1 MSTHTQQVPN
11 PSTVAG
17 RDANVEKT
25 LRMAIVMAEANE
37 RLFKLQSEAA
47 NAAFSENAKHL
58 KSLLTT
64 KDSSSLL
71 TEWAS
76 LYQAN
81 MRRVLEVSLIGFEIV
96 PETQAKMA
104 AVMGEPFN
112 TYSKDMQQ
120 YLNQYV
126 KTVADGRDSATAK
139 VKQFLA
145 QTIASV
151 GGQQDSKNARVS

>member
-1 MSTHTQQVPN
+1 MSTHTHQYPN
-11 PSTVAG
+11 ANTVAG
-17 RDANVEKT
+17 LDAYVEKT
-25 LRMAIVMAEANE
+25 LRMAVVMAEANQ
-37 RLFKLQSEAA
+37 RLFKLQSDAA

-58 KSLLTT
+58 NSLLTT

-81 MRRVLEVSLIGFEIV
+81 MRRILDVSRIGFEIV
-96 PETQAKMA
+96 PETRAKMA

-112 TYSKDMQQ
+112 TYTKETQQ
-120 YLNQYV
+120 YLDQYV
-126 KTVADGRDSATAK
+126 KTIADGRDAAAAA

-145 QTIASV
+145 KTMASV
-151 GGQQDSKNARVS
+151 SGQKDPKKAKVS

>member
-1 MSTHTQQVPN
+1 MSTHTQHVPIA
-11 PSTVAG
+11 STVAG

-25 LRMAIVMAEANE
+25 LQMAVILAEANE
-37 RLFKLQSEAA
+37 RLFKLQSDAA

-58 KSLLTT
+58 KSLLAT
-64 KDSSSLL
+64 KDSGSLL

-81 MRRVLEVSLIGFEIV
+81 MRRVLEVSRVGFEIV

-112 TYSKDMQQ
+112 TYTKETQK
-120 YLNQYV
+120 YLDQYV
-126 KTVADGRDSATAK
+126 KAIAEGRDTAAAK

-145 QTIASV
+145 QTMAAVS
-151 GGQQDSKNARVS
+151 GQQDPKKTKVS

>member
-1 MSTHTQQVPN
+1 MSTHTQHLPN
-11 PSTVAG
+11 ATTVAG
-17 RDANVEKT
+17 LDANVEKT

-37 RLFKLQSEAA
+37 RLFKLQSDAA
-47 NAAFSENAKHL
+47 NAAFAENAKHL
-58 KSLLTT
+58 KSLLAT
-64 KDSSSLL
+64 KDSGSLL

-81 MRRVLEVSLIGFEIV
+81 MHRVLEVSRIGFEIV

-112 TYSKDMQQ
+112 TYTKETQK
-120 YLNQYV
+120 YLDQYV
-126 KTVADGRDSATAK
+126 SAIADGRDTAAGK

-145 QTIASV
+145 QTMASV
-151 GGQQDSKNARVS
+151 SGQQDTTKAKTS

>member
-1 MSTHTQQVPN
+1 MSTHTQHLPN
-11 PSTVAG
+11 VNTVAG

-37 RLFKLQSEAA
+37 RLFKLQSDAA
-47 NAAFSENAKHL
+47 NAAFAENSRHL
-58 KSLLTT
+58 KSLLAT
-64 KDSSSLL
+64 KDSSALL
-71 TEWAS
+71 TEWAD

-81 MRRVLEVSLIGFEIV
+81 MRRVLDVSRIGFEIV

-112 TYSKDMQQ
+112 TYSKEMQKYLDQ
-120 YLNQYV
+120 YA
-126 KTVADGRDSATAK
+126 KTIADGRDTAAAK

-145 QTIASV
+145 QTMASV
-151 GGQQDSKNARVS
+151 SGQQAAKKAKIS

>member
-1 MSTHTQQVPN
+1 MSTHTQHL
-11 PSTVAG
+11 PSANTVAG

-25 LRMAIVMAEANE
+25 LRMAVIMAEANE
-37 RLFKLQSEAA
+37 RLFKLQSDAA

-58 KSLLTT
+58 KSLLAT
-64 KDSSSLL
+64 KDSGSLL
-71 TEWAS
+71 TEWAG

-81 MRRVLEVSLIGFEIV
+81 MRRVLEVSRIGFEIV

-112 TYSKDMQQ
+112 TYTKETQK
-120 YLNQYV
+120 YLDQYV
-126 KTVADGRDSATAK
+126 KAIADGRDTAAAK

-145 QTIASV
+145 QTMASV
-151 GGQQDSKNARVS
+151 SGPQDLKKAKVS

>member
-1 MSTHTQQVPN
+1 MSTHTQHLPN
-11 PSTVAG
+11 ATTVAG
-17 RDANVEKT
+17 LDANVEKT

-37 RLFKLQSEAA
+37 RLFKLQSDAA
-47 NAAFSENAKHL
+47 NAAFAENAEHL
-58 KSLLTT
+58 KSLLAT
-64 KDSSSLL
+64 KDSASLL

-81 MRRVLEVSLIGFEIV
+81 MRRVLEVSRIGFEIV

-112 TYSKDMQQ
+112 TYTKETQK
-120 YLNQYV
+120 YLDQYV
-126 KTVADGRDSATAK
+126 KAIADGRDTAAAK

-145 QTIASV
+145 QTMASV
-151 GGQQDSKNARVS
+151 SGQQDTTKAKTS